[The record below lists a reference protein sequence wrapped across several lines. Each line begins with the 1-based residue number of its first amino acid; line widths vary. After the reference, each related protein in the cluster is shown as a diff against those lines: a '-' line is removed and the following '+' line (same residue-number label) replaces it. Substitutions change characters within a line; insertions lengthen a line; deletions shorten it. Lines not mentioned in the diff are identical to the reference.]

1 MISMISESKN
11 LIIQNCPQRNQ
22 GIKETMIQI
31 YLMRDL
37 SNEEQNVEVLY
48 LESLWIK

>member
-22 GIKETMIQI
+22 GIKEINDS
-31 YLMRDL
+31 DL
-37 SNEEQNVEVLY
+37 PYERPQ
-48 LESLWIK
+48 